1 MTPEDEQLAKEASKL
16 FSGRVAFLLS
26 APQLKHLPDP
36 DYPEIAFCG
45 RSNVGKSSLINALV
59 QRKAIA
65 RTSVT
70 PGRTQELNF
79 FEVGDPT
86 QFRLVDM
93 PGYGFAK
100 VSKAEQQKWATMLSE
115 YIEERENLVS
125 VILLIDGAVGPT
137 SLDLQTVEWL
147 HSLDRPIT
155 YVATKAD
162 KVKPSKSKKRRTEL
176 TEKLGVAKADVTWVS
191 AEKGTGIPE
200 LRQTIRTLLGAS

>member
-1 MTPEDEQLAKEASKL
+1 MTTGPLALSFVRSYVDIDALPFVNAE
-16 FSGRVAFLLS
+16 VALV
-26 APQLKHLPDP
+26 
-36 DYPEIAFCG
+36 G
-45 RSNVGKSSLINALV
+45 RSNVGKSSLLNALA
-59 QRKAIA
+59 QHKNLAK
-65 RTSVT
+65 TSKT
-70 PGRTQELNF
+70 PGATRLMNAFELAPENSGRW
-79 FEVGDPT
+79 VMD
-86 QFRLVDM
+86 L

-176 TEKLGVAKADVTWVS
+176 TEKLGVTKADVTWLS
-191 AEKGTGIPE
+191 AEKGSGIPE
-200 LRQTIRTLLGAS
+200 LRQTIRNLLGAS

>member
-1 MTPEDEQLAKEASKL
+1 MATGPLALSFVRSYVDIDALPFVNAE
-16 FSGRVAFLLS
+16 VALV
-26 APQLKHLPDP
+26 
-36 DYPEIAFCG
+36 G
-45 RSNVGKSSLINALV
+45 RSNVGKSSLLNALA
-59 QRKAIA
+59 QHKNLAK
-65 RTSVT
+65 TSKT
-70 PGRTQELNF
+70 PGATRLMNAFELSPENSGRW
-79 FEVGDPT
+79 VMD
-86 QFRLVDM
+86 L
-93 PGYGFAK
+93 PGYGFAR
-100 VSKAEQQKWATMLSE
+100 VSKAEQQKWATMLST

-137 SLDLQTVEWL
+137 PLDLQTVEWL

-200 LRQTIRTLLGAS
+200 LRQAIRNLLGAS

>member
-1 MTPEDEQLAKEASKL
+1 
-16 FSGRVAFLLS
+16 
-26 APQLKHLPDP
+26 
-36 DYPEIAFCG
+36 
-45 RSNVGKSSLINALV
+45 
-59 QRKAIA
+59 
-65 RTSVT
+65 
-70 PGRTQELNF
+70 
-79 FEVGDPT
+79 
-86 QFRLVDM
+86 
-93 PGYGFAK
+93 
-100 VSKAEQQKWATMLSE
+100 MLSE

-191 AEKGTGIPE
+191 AEKEPEFPNSVRPSAPSWEHHDRTPAPAVRAHRPYEFARDLRRSRARGHEPATRRATLELITEAGINHIDTAAMYGDSE
-200 LRQTIRTLLGAS
+200 IRLHDFLQSHQTTCSWRRRPGAAPPTMPAPNSSARSNAWGSTPSI

>member
-1 MTPEDEQLAKEASKL
+1 MATGPLALSFVRSYVDIDALPFVNAE
-16 FSGRVAFLLS
+16 VALV
-26 APQLKHLPDP
+26 
-36 DYPEIAFCG
+36 G
-45 RSNVGKSSLINALV
+45 RSNVGKSSLLNALA
-59 QRKAIA
+59 QHKNLAK
-65 RTSVT
+65 TSKT
-70 PGRTQELNF
+70 PGATRLMNAFELAPENSGRW
-79 FEVGDPT
+79 VMA
-86 QFRLVDM
+86 L
-93 PGYGFAK
+93 PGYGFAR

-137 SLDLQTVEWL
+137 SLDLQTVELL

-176 TEKLGVAKADVTWVS
+176 TEKLGVTKADVTWVS

-200 LRQTIRTLLGAS
+200 LRQAIRTLLGAS

>member
-1 MTPEDEQLAKEASKL
+1 MATGPLALSFVRSYVDIDALPFVNAE
-16 FSGRVAFLLS
+16 VALV
-26 APQLKHLPDP
+26 
-36 DYPEIAFCG
+36 G
-45 RSNVGKSSLINALV
+45 RSNVGKSSLLNALA
-59 QRKAIA
+59 QHKNLAK
-65 RTSVT
+65 TSKT
-70 PGRTQELNF
+70 PGATRLMNAFELAPENSGRW
-79 FEVGDPT
+79 VMD
-86 QFRLVDM
+86 L
-93 PGYGFAK
+93 PGYGFAR

-176 TEKLGVAKADVTWVS
+176 TEKLGLAKADVTWVS